1 MRLPVINAQEDLSAE
16 AKAAILGGNALR
28 LFGLAA

>member
-1 MRLPVINAQEDLSAE
+1 VSVIQSREDLSMD

-28 LFGLAA
+28 LFGLSM